1 MTHDHTTAAATTD
14 RRPWLETAA
23 RWCGGLAAV
32 AGLFA
37 AGFLVQ
43 WGNRYYISEVFVSPG
58 AAVTV
63 DEGQYAHDLLA
74 SAHDALLS
82 AVVAMLLVG
91 VLLVARA
98 WLRSGVP
105 RATSSLVRSCHVDAV
120 AGAGSRAT
128 S

>member
-1 MTHDHTTAAATTD
+1 MTYDHAAAAATTD
-14 RRPWLETAA
+14 RRPALETAA
-23 RWCGGLAAV
+23 RWCGRLAAV

-58 AAVTV
+58 PAVTV
-63 DEGQYAHDLLA
+63 DEGQYAYDLLA

-82 AVVAMLLVG
+82 AVVAILLVG

-98 WLRSGVP
+98 WLRSSDGP
-105 RATSSLVRSCHVDAV
+105 RASYV
-120 AGAGSRAT
+120 G
-128 S
+128 

>member
-1 MTHDHTTAAATTD
+1 MAHDRAVADATTD
-14 RRPWLETAA
+14 RRPALEAAA
-23 RWCGGLAAV
+23 RWCGCLAAV

-43 WGNRYYISEVFVSPG
+43 WGNRYYISQVFVSPG
-58 AAVTV
+58 PSVTV
-63 DEGQYAHDLLA
+63 DEGQYAYDLLA

-98 WLRSGVP
+98 WLRSSDGPQAWSDLTVSVDVSRR
-105 RATSSLVRSCHVDAV
+105 RA
-120 AGAGSRAT
+120 GPIQ
-128 S
+128 